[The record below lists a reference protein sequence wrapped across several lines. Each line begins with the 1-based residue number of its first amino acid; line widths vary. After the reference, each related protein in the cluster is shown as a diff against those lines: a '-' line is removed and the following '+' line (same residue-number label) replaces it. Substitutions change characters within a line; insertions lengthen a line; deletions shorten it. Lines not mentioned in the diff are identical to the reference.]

1 MALLV
6 PTALVALTILRAPA
20 WACLLCF
27 TTSNQRYDVCRAL
40 VFWPWDRGK
49 CQKSL
54 ENAFQHLQHLD
65 IRYEDRPELQKEF
78 LDTLDD
84 LKKWPRRS
92 KLKLSPY
99 QHPFDGAAQA
109 MQEIMKLKP
118 APKCIP
124 PCGKVTIPTRGL
136 QGSREVVEWHPGIPS
151 GKVRVGLLNPER
163 PVKALEKTKPGPGP
177 PPGGCQCQSKVI
189 GPWPVRETWE
199 GSCPRLGRAAGPA
212 CAPTGLQEQIRYY
225 SCQECTPLTC
235 NLPLDC
241 PGCDGDSGSPGPVLV
256 HRQLHAAPQG
266 RHLYLEVRGRGPDA
280 AADVLPGL
288 GAQRR
293 QRGAD
298 PAGAAFA
305 PRNLQLL
312 DL

>member
-1 MALLV
+1 
-6 PTALVALTILRAPA
+6 
-20 WACLLCF
+20 
-27 TTSNQRYDVCRAL
+27 
-40 VFWPWDRGK
+40 
-49 CQKSL
+49 
-54 ENAFQHLQHLD
+54 
-65 IRYEDRPELQKEF
+65 
-78 LDTLDD
+78 
-84 LKKWPRRS
+84 
-92 KLKLSPY
+92 
-99 QHPFDGAAQA
+99 

-241 PGCDGDSGSPGPVLV
+241 PVQDVTV
-256 HRQLHAAPQG
+256 I
-266 RHLYLEVRGRGPDA
+266 RGRQARFSCTVNFTLPHKDVTYIWKFAEGVRTQQQMYFRDLEHSGGSVARIRPALPSHRGTFSCSIFDDELLLARVYFYLNVTGPGSRDQTDLQITFREVLNWSSQPDRELPEPWNPSLLELLTRPDA
-280 AADVLPGL
+280 LTPDNWWLLVAIAALQSASLTLL
-288 GAQRR
+288 GWVVWEWYIS
-293 QRGAD
+293 GT
-298 PAGAAFA
+298 
-305 PRNLQLL
+305 
-312 DL
+312 